1 MLGRTALERR
11 FDGEEE
17 RSGLTLAEAAVSPG
31 EQVDQLYRDARNDVY
46 GYLLTLGLAP
56 AQAQDL
62 AQETFFRLY
71 KELRTGAAIRNP
83 RAWVFRVA
91 HNLGLTERE
100 REGRLEPVDTARLMA
115 RTDTGADPELRAMAR
130 EQAAGIRQAL
140 ERLSPQQRR
149 CLYLRAEG
157 LRYHEIADVVG
168 VSVSTVGEFLRR
180 ALAKLKKVVHE

>member
-1 MLGRTALERR
+1 MLGRTALERKL
-11 FDGEEE
+11 DGVEEN
-17 RSGLTLAEAAVSPG
+17 RGLTLVEAAVSPA
-31 EQVDQLYRDARNDVY
+31 EQIDQLYRDARNDVY
-46 GYLLTLGLAP
+46 GYLLTLGLPP
-56 AQAQDL
+56 AHAQDL

-71 KELRTGAAIRNP
+71 RELRNGATIRNP

-91 HNLGLTERE
+91 HNLGLTARE
-100 REGRLEPVDTARLMA
+100 REGRLEPVDAARLMA
-115 RTDTGADPELRAMAR
+115 RTDLEADPEKLALAR

-140 ERLSPQQRR
+140 DRLSPQQRR